1 MTITNKLIHS
11 SLWQTQNKMSV
22 RKFSIDSPCLID
34 DLIRSLLHRPTLIHY
49 HKGGQN
55 NLEFLRILHHH
66 HVTDQKDT
74 KHVIHRKGIN
84 DS

>member
-34 DLIRSLLHRPTLIHY
+34 DLIRSITQAYINSLSQRWPE
-49 HKGGQN
+49 QS
-55 NLEFLRILHHH
+55 RI
-66 HVTDQKDT
+66 
-74 KHVIHRKGIN
+74 
-84 DS
+84 S